1 MSAIKPRA
9 GAPGYGGTG
18 VSPGLGLCRG
28 TGSAGVQCA
37 SAVGSQLA
45 SPHAGRDGG
54 FGLWHLLV
62 FSELWVRIAGWELV
76 TPH

>member
-9 GAPGYGGTG
+9 GAPGQ
-18 VSPGLGLCRG
+18 C
-28 TGSAGVQCA
+28 VQCA
-37 SAVGSQLA
+37 WAVGSQQA

-54 FGLWHLLV
+54 FGLWLPLV
-62 FSELWVRIAGWELV
+62 FSELWIRIEGWELV